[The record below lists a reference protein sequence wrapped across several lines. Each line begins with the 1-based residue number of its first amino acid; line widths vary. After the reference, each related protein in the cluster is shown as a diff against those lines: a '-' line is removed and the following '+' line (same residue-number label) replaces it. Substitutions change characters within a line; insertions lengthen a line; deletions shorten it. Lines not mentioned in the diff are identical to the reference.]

1 MLLLLLLH
9 CCCRAYQAIG
19 VLTVIGLSIDSFFN
33 PLAFYWVV
41 LILALQR
48 GPVLPCQEEL
58 SVPQDAS
65 TRNTATALLLLP
77 LLVLLPYPVELL
89 VAMQNMPDPIPF

>member
-1 MLLLLLLH
+1 M
-9 CCCRAYQAIG
+9 
-19 VLTVIGLSIDSFFN
+19 LTVIALSIASFFN

-58 SVPQDAS
+58 SAPQDPS
-65 TRNTATALLLLP
+65 TKNTATALLLLP

-89 VAMQNMPDPIPF
+89 VAIQDLPDPIPF

>member
-1 MLLLLLLH
+1 ML
-9 CCCRAYQAIG
+9 CRAYQAVG
-19 VLTVIGLSIDSFFN
+19 VLTIIALAIASFFN

-58 SVPQDAS
+58 SEPTDKS
-65 TRNTATALLLLP
+65 TKRTATALLLLP

-89 VAMQNMPDPIPF
+89 VALKDMPDPIPF

>member
-1 MLLLLLLH
+1 
-9 CCCRAYQAIG
+9 
-19 VLTVIGLSIDSFFN
+19 VLTVIGLAITSFFN

-58 SVPQDAS
+58 SVPQDEG
-65 TRNTATALLLLP
+65 TKKTAYALLLLLP

-89 VAMQNMPDPIPF
+89 VAMQSMPDPVPF